1 MNDRSQDVSM
11 QIANLETAVAH
22 QQHAYDGL
30 NQVVVEQAKAI
41 ELLQRKLAKLESTI
55 GELRSQ
61 LPGEERDLVDEK
73 PPHY

>member
-1 MNDRSQDVSM
+1 MNNRSQDVSI
-11 QIANLETAVAH
+11 QIANLETAIAH

-30 NQVVVEQAKAI
+30 NQVVVEQAKTIAA
-41 ELLQRKLAKLESTI
+41 LQRKIAKLESSM
-55 GELRSQ
+55 GDLRSQ

>member
-1 MNDRSQDVSM
+1 M

>member
-1 MNDRSQDVSM
+1 M

-41 ELLQRKLAKLESTI
+41 ELLRRKLAKLESTI